1 MESWLEVHES
11 LFPLDLENNV
21 PEIDDKRTL
30 NGLCKNVETQ
40 KKQPW
45 QGDVEWGG
53 SYVSICR

>member
-45 QGDVEWGG
+45 QGDVE
-53 SYVSICR
+53 